1 MAQWTRIQCRVQ
13 SLVPEDSMRLRAA
26 KPAHHS
32 SRAGALDPGQRSS
45 RAGALEPGQRS
56 SRAGVLQVLSPRAL
70 ELVLHNQRTQSNEQ
84 PTHHSKEEAP
94 LTTLRGE
101 SAHSQR
107 IPCDQK

>member
-1 MAQWTRIQCRVQ
+1 
-13 SLVPEDSMRLRAA
+13 MRLRAA

-32 SRAGALDPGQRSS
+32 SRASALD
-45 RAGALEPGQRS
+45 PGQRS

-101 SAHSQR
+101 SAHSHEDSMR
-107 IPCDQK
+107 PKISEEMKMFRKEYK